1 MKIKNTKFFII
12 AVLVLGLI
20 TVALILSGQIVPY
33 RPAEQADQSA
43 EQIAQTPTAKTPPE
57 KEPPLE
63 QKELVPEPPESA
75 DALMFSGFEDETTQ
89 NWEARMGSEQ
99 LSVTNEAAKS
109 GRFSLKT
116 TGREAAFNG
125 PDLNVIDIMRPNE
138 RYEISVWVKLLP
150 GQNPAQM
157 VLSAQRTQAGSQN
170 FDNIVRGV
178 AANSEDWVQLK
189 GTYQFAEGVE
199 GLDLYVETI
208 DGTASFYIDEFMV
221 RHLVAKAVQEDIP
234 ALKDVFA
241 DMFTIGA
248 AVEPKHLAGVHAQML
263 EKHYNL
269 LVAENV
275 MKPESIQPIEGTF
288 NFTNAD
294 RIRDFARDKDMELR
308 FHTLVWHN
316 QVPDWFFIDK
326 EGNRMVDETDPAK
339 REQNKKLLLNRQ
351 ETHIRTIVERYRDDV
366 DYWEVVNEVI
376 DPAQSNGMRQSEWY
390 LISGKEFIKTAFRVT
405 REAAGEDAMLSIN
418 DYNTHQPRKRDF
430 LYDLVM
436 ELRDEGIRV
445 DIIGHQTH
453 INIEYPSMALIGE
466 SIEKFAEAGFKNHI
480 TELDISVYAYGDRAS
495 AYNVVPEHLL
505 DRLTI
510 RYRDLFDILR
520 NLEAY
525 IDDVT
530 FWGIGDDHTW
540 LHNRPVPRRDAPFLF
555 DEKLQAKDA
564 FWAVVD
570 PDWEP

>member
-1 MKIKNTKFFII
+1 MKIKKTKFILIVAAALLLI
-12 AVLVLGLI
+12 AAAI
-20 TVALILSGQIVPY
+20 ALSPQYTPSQ
-33 RPAEQADQSA
+33 PAEQAEQPVQAPPA
-43 EQIAQTPTAKTPPE
+43 EKPLE
-57 KEPPLE
+57 KEPALE
-63 QKELVPEPPESA
+63 REEPAPEPEEAA
-75 DALMFSGFEDETTQ
+75 DALIFRGFEDETIQ
-89 NWEARMGSEQ
+89 GFSPRMGPEQ
-99 LSVTNEAAKS
+99 LSVTSETARS
-109 GRFSLKT
+109 GRFSLST
-116 TGREAAFNG
+116 TGRAAAFNG
-125 PDLNVIDIMRPNE
+125 PNLNVFDKMLPNE

-157 VLSAQRTQAGSQN
+157 VLSAQRTQGGNQN

-178 AANSEDWVQLK
+178 TANSDDWVQLK

-221 RHLVAKAVQEDIP
+221 RHLAAKAVQEDIP

-263 EKHYNL
+263 KRHYNL

-275 MKPESIQPIEGTF
+275 MKPEAIQPIEGTF
-288 NFTNAD
+288 NFVNAD
-294 RIRDFARDKDMELR
+294 RIRDFARDNGMELR
-308 FHTLVWHN
+308 FHTLVWHS

-339 REQNKKLLLNRQ
+339 REQNKKLLLERL

-376 DPAQSNGMRQSEWY
+376 DPERPDGMRESEWY
-390 LISGKEFIKTAFRVT
+390 KITGKEFIKTAFRVT
-405 REAAGEDAMLSIN
+405 REAAGEDALLAIN

-436 ELRDEGIRV
+436 ELKNEGIRV

-453 INIEYPSMALIGE
+453 INIEYPSMQLIGE

-495 AYNVVPEHLL
+495 AYNEVPEHLL
-505 DRLTI
+505 DRLAI
-510 RYRDLFDILR
+510 RYRDLFDIFR
-520 NLEAY
+520 NLEAH

-570 PDWEP
+570 PNWEP

>member
-1 MKIKNTKFFII
+1 MKLKNTKIYLIVLAVF
-12 AVLVLGLI
+12 VLV
-20 TVALILSGQIVPY
+20 TAALVLSGQFAPSQ
-33 RPAEQADQSA
+33 PAEQAYQPA
-43 EQIAQTPTAKTPPE
+43 EELVQAPPAKTPPE
-57 KEPPLE
+57 EEPAVEREEPT
-63 QKELVPEPPESA
+63 PEPPEAA
-75 DALMFSGFEDETTQ
+75 DAIIFSGFEDETTQ
-89 NWEARMGSEQ
+89 SWKARMGPEQ

-109 GRFSLKT
+109 GRFSLKIS
-116 TGREAAFNG
+116 GRAAAFNG
-125 PDLNVIDIMRPNE
+125 PNLNVFDTMRPNE
-138 RYEISVWVKLLP
+138 RYEISLWVRLLP

-157 VLSAQRTQAGSQN
+157 VLSAQRTQGGNQN

-178 AANSEDWVQLK
+178 TADSDGWVQLK

-199 GLDLYVETI
+199 GLDIYVETI
-208 DGTASFYIDEFMV
+208 DGTASFYIDEFIV
-221 RHLVAKAVQEDIP
+221 RHLQAKAVQEDIP
-234 ALKDVFA
+234 VLKDVFA

-263 EKHYNL
+263 KRHYNL

-275 MKPESIQPIEGTF
+275 MKPVSIQPIEGTF
-288 NFTNAD
+288 NFANAD
-294 RIRDFARDKDMELR
+294 RVRDFARDNGMELR

-326 EGNRMVDETDPAK
+326 EGGRMVDETDPAK
-339 REQNKKLLLNRQ
+339 REQNKKLLLERL
-351 ETHIRTIVERYRDDV
+351 ETHIRTIVERYREDV

-376 DPAQSNGMRQSEWY
+376 DPGQSNGMRQSEWY
-390 LISGKEFIKTAFRVT
+390 LITGKEFIKTAFRVT
-405 REAAGEDAMLSIN
+405 RDAAGEDAMLAIN

-445 DIIGHQTH
+445 DIVGHQTH
-453 INIEYPSMALIGE
+453 INVEYPSMALIGE
-466 SIEKFAEAGFKNHI
+466 SIEKFAQAGFKNHV

-495 AYNVVPEHLL
+495 AYNVVPDYLL
-505 DRLTI
+505 DLLAT
-510 RYRDLFDILR
+510 RYRDLFDVFR

-525 IDDVT
+525 IYDVT

-570 PDWEP
+570 PGWEP